1 VGFNRRVHRCFR
13 RGAFAAQPW
22 FNLGSLR
29 CQLRRTRVAGFP
41 PAWLNWAVDPKT
53 RQRVLDLPS
62 NILGLRMIRRR
73 KLDGRFM
80 LSSHARGRVTT
91 AERETCRVRTSRI
104 RLKNGARDVT
114 VRPSSSRDGD
124 GVGWVLLLILGDVP
138 FGKIVGWR
146 IVYIALDPPCLPVH
160 RHAKRPQQPHS
171 VCLFICILDRAP
183 HPTRKERRTSQAPFC
198 ISFVVRFVGSA
209 HDAVSSCGAALSLP
223 PQRLGWRSRRDAE
236 HRSAARLITR
246 TGAGEVVWAAPT
258 DQPAGSP
265 TNPGRY
271 RRARNPIPIAR
282 SRTGHAAP
290 VIRTGL
296 NRIGTPISVAMRL
309 RAEPRRARP
318 EPASTGRA

>member
-1 VGFNRRVHRCFR
+1 MDCNHQ
-13 RGAFAAQPW
+13 A
-22 FNLGSLR
+22 S
-29 CQLRRTRVAGFP
+29 
-41 PAWLNWAVDPKT
+41 
-53 RQRVLDLPS
+53 
-62 NILGLRMIRRR
+62 
-73 KLDGRFM
+73 
-80 LSSHARGRVTT
+80 VTT
-91 AERETCRVRTSRI
+91 ALVGSHGSRFHKI
-104 RLKNGARDVT
+104 SYANIFPGILTDADRPCKSPARRSTTARPAFRSGPSGAR
-114 VRPSSSRDGD
+114 RG
-124 GVGWVLLLILGDVP
+124 
-138 FGKIVGWR
+138 
-146 IVYIALDPPCLPVH
+146 
-160 RHAKRPQQPHS
+160 RHGHARLRRSAKRPQQPHS

-236 HRSAARLITR
+236 HRSAARLITP

>member
-1 VGFNRRVHRCFR
+1 MPVLVGVDVFPFSCLVKGEVAGGAAFGFSFFGFFASRLPRC
-13 RGAFAAQPW
+13 
-22 FNLGSLR
+22 S
-29 CQLRRTRVAGFP
+29 RVA
-41 PAWLNWAVDPKT
+41 
-53 RQRVLDLPS
+53 
-62 NILGLRMIRRR
+62 I
-73 KLDGRFM
+73 
-80 LSSHARGRVTT
+80 
-91 AERETCRVRTSRI
+91 
-104 RLKNGARDVT
+104 
-114 VRPSSSRDGD
+114 

-236 HRSAARLITR
+236 HRSAARLITP